1 MSWESDPRTRVERTH
16 SGVQLPSKC
25 IQTGS
30 NQDEDGEDSDENDD
44 DDDIYIMMQ
53 CVSVCN
59 EKLALS

>member
-30 NQDEDGEDSDENDD
+30 NQDEDGEDSDVNDDSGENDGD
-44 DDDIYIMMQ
+44 DEDD
-53 CVSVCN
+53 
-59 EKLALS
+59 EDEDDEDEF

>member
-44 DDDIYIMMQ
+44 DDDDDDDEVQ
-53 CVSVCN
+53 
-59 EKLALS
+59 EEDEDEF

>member
-30 NQDEDGEDSDENDD
+30 NQDEDGEDSDENEDYGENDDEDD
-44 DDDIYIMMQ
+44 DDDDDD
-53 CVSVCN
+53 
-59 EKLALS
+59 EDEF